1 MIGRFAL
8 VVVALGVGG
17 ASLAVNSARPTP
29 DRQWTEPAAR
39 NSNDLD
45 ESQDTTKF
53 VMSATELKAA
63 PNGHFFAKAE
73 IGHAT
78 IDVMVDTGA
87 TAIALSYED
96 ADDAG
101 LHPGSLD
108 YDIPVMTA
116 NGMAKAARVTLDRVE
131 VDGVS
136 VRDVEGYVM
145 PEGAMRGTLLGMSFL
160 SKLSSFK
167 VEKGVLYLED

>member
-1 MIGRFAL
+1 MIGRL
-8 VVVALGVGG
+8 TIVIVALG
-17 ASLAVNSARPTP
+17 LAGTGWAVISAKPTP
-29 DRQWTEPAAR
+29 ERLAIEPPSR
-39 NSNDLD
+39 HSDDLD
-45 ESQDTTKF
+45 ESQDRTRF
-53 VMSATELKAA
+53 VLSATEIKAA
-63 PNGHFFAKAE
+63 GNGHFFAKAE
-73 IGHAT
+73 IGRAT

-87 TAIALSYED
+87 SAVALSYED

-101 LHPGSLD
+101 LGPRSLD

-116 NGMAKAARVTLDRVE
+116 NGVAKAARVMLDRVE

-145 PEGAMRGTLLGMSFL
+145 PEGAMKGTLLGMSFL

-167 VEKGVLYLED
+167 VERGVLYLED